1 MSPIDLAR
9 RSTVAFASAVVVTT
23 AALSACTTAPTSSGH
38 ALQPGAQATV
48 EGTVDRVDTA
58 PWAYDGNAIVVL
70 AGTAHGTVTV
80 QLPARWNLCKA
91 PAPADPAALKAGER
105 VRAVGTVS
113 EEGSLVVC
121 EQASHRLERVA
132 P

>member
-1 MSPIDLAR
+1 MSPVALTR
-9 RSTVAFASAVVVTT
+9 RPASAIVSALIVTT
-23 AALSACTTAPTSSGH
+23 AILSACSTAPTSSSH
-38 ALQPGAQATV
+38 SLQPGAQATV

-70 AGTAHGTVTV
+70 AGTAQGAVTV

-91 PAPADPAALKAGER
+91 PAPMDPTTLKAGER

-113 EEGSLVVC
+113 PEGHLVVC

-132 P
+132 L